1 MLKRKIIVLII
12 CLVCAVHIFQVDKVE
27 AKMLIRKELE
37 PTGYVTWEV
46 PNNEKIIAIT
56 FDDGPDPTYTPQVL
70 ELLHQY
76 KAEATFFMIGFRV
89 QRNPYLVK
97 QVLKKD
103 MKLEIIR

>member
-1 MLKRKIIVLII
+1 MLL
-12 CLVCAVHIFQVDKVE
+12 
-27 AKMLIRKELE
+27 RKELE

-56 FDDGPDPTYTPQVL
+56 FDDGPDPTYTTQVL
-70 ELLHQY
+70 HLLRQY

-97 QVLKKD
+97 QVLKEGHEIGNHTMNHLYANSSSD
-103 MKLEIIR
+103 EKLKRYFRWKEIF